1 MKRLMTFMLAALLS
15 LGVASVS
22 LAQEGA
28 AGGQPAGSDQPAAK
42 AKTKSG
48 KKHGKKSGKKGK
60 KKGSDAEEPMK

>member
-48 KKHGKKSGKKGK
+48 KKHGKK
-60 KKGSDAEEPMK
+60 KGSDAEEPMK